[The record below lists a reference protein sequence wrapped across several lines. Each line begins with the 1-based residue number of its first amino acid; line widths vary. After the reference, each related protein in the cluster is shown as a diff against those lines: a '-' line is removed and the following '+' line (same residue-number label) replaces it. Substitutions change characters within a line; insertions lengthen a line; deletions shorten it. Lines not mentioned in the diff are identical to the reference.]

1 MHVVVTHRIRGQLE
15 LQWKKYSRFTPTAM
29 MGIRVLAVRCCFT
42 VQICV
47 ATNNWAHFAVLFLLN
62 SNSFMSCTNR
72 QDTRIST
79 KQYSKHGCKGGARL
93 TQIKRYCT
101 TVVLS
106 SLLFLN
112 LDQA

>member
-62 SNSFMSCTNR
+62 SNCFCHVLIVRTPVEQPNLKVSLQNNTANM
-72 QDTRIST
+72 D
-79 KQYSKHGCKGGARL
+79 AREAPGL
-93 TQIKRYCT
+93 PR
-101 TVVLS
+101 
-106 SLLFLN
+106 
-112 LDQA
+112 